1 MSEVSDEVGEV
12 QSQDSIVVFGSA
24 VNRSVVKALGHRP
37 TREYQQRH
45 E

>member
-1 MSEVSDEVGEV
+1 MSEVSDEGVEV
-12 QSQDSIVVFGSA
+12 QSQQLVVFFGSA
-24 VNRSVVKALGHRP
+24 VNMPVVNALGHRP